1 MLVFNFG
8 FDRKGKKDVHWVY
21 YPSRETVFYRVG
33 WYDNIFDADRMSLY
47 VEIGFPKDAVID
59 VAETRQRVLRD
70 LEREGVVSGQRL
82 VAEHSVVLDPAYVH
96 ITQRSLAE
104 RERLGAVLRG
114 RDVFSV
120 GRYGGW
126 TYCAIEDN
134 IVEARAL
141 VASWNR

>member
-1 MLVFNFG
+1 
-8 FDRKGKKDVHWVY
+8 
-21 YPSRETVFYRVG
+21 
-33 WYDNIFDADRMSLY
+33 MSLY
-47 VEIGFPKDAVID
+47 VEIGFPRDAIID
-59 VAETRQRVLRD
+59 VAAMRERVVRD
-70 LEREGVVSGQRL
+70 LEREKVVTGQRL

-104 RERLGAVLRG
+104 HKRVTALLRERGVW
-114 RDVFSV
+114 SV

-141 VASWNR
+141 VASWN